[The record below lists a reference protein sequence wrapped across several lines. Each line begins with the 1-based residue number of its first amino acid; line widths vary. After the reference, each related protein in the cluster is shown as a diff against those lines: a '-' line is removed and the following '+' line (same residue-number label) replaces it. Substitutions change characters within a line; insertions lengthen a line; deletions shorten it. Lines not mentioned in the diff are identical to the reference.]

1 MTINNKTNR
10 KINNSKLSSNK
21 NELIQEEN
29 KNELVEEEKKNNEH
43 IIPRKK
49 IKVELNNHINSI
61 ISPTPS
67 QILGNNYYHS
77 NNSSVISNNK
87 SFIKATKFPIIK
99 PNPTKQSYPSN
110 QIFTSS
116 KATQHPKLKSIK
128 HNTQL
133 PTHNLFS
140 SIEFGKITHQLR
152 KASLISSLKIP
163 TLQEQQNNQS
173 QLHRVNSTS
182 SFPLMNNSSIN
193 NNHNLSIKKYTNNNH
208 KNSISISHSCNDIS
222 HGISNNGSLILSTSQ
237 TKINL
242 NKKQVKYTFYA
253 NGKKIEA
260 TEQQQQQPQPTIEPT
275 LKPLPKQQQ
284 PLSNHDE
291 PIYTLFHP
299 GNKLKPQEQ
308 QFSVKDYLEKQIELL
323 KLNNY

>member
-1 MTINNKTNR
+1 MNSKM
-10 KINNSKLSSNK
+10 NNSELSSHK
-21 NELIQEEN
+21 NESIQEDN
-29 KNELVEEEKKNNEH
+29 KNNEH

-49 IKVELNNHINSI
+49 IKVQLNNHINSR

-77 NNSSVISNNK
+77 NNNSIISNNK
-87 SFIKATKFPIIK
+87 SFIKATKFPLIK
-99 PNPTKQSYPSN
+99 SNPTKQSYPSN

-116 KATQHPKLKSIK
+116 KATQHPKLKHK
-128 HNTQL
+128 TQL
-133 PTHNLFS
+133 PTHNLYS
-140 SIEFGKITHQLR
+140 SIEFGKITHQPR

-163 TLQEQQNNQS
+163 TLQEQQNQS
-173 QLHRVNSTS
+173 HLHRVNSTS
-182 SFPLMNNSSIN
+182 SFPLMNNSNISN
-193 NNHNLSIKKYTNNNH
+193 KHNLSIKKYTNNNH
-208 KNSISISHSCNDIS
+208 HKSSISISHSCNDIS
-222 HGISNNGSLILSTSQ
+222 HSISNNGSLILSTSQ

-260 TEQQQQQPQPTIEPT
+260 TEQQQQQPTIEPT
-275 LKPLPKQQQ
+275 FKPLPKQQQ
-284 PLSNHDE
+284 QPSNNNE

>member
-1 MTINNKTNR
+1 MH

-21 NELIQEEN
+21 NESIQVDN
-29 KNELVEEEKKNNEH
+29 KIYEH

-49 IKVELNNHINSI
+49 IKIQLNNHINSR

-77 NNSSVISNNK
+77 NNNSIISNNK
-87 SFIKATKFPIIK
+87 SFIKATKFPLIK
-99 PNPTKQSYPSN
+99 SNPTKQSYPSN

-116 KATQHPKLKSIK
+116 KATQHQKSK
-128 HNTQL
+128 HKTQL
-133 PTHNLFS
+133 PSHNLYS
-140 SIEFGKITHQLR
+140 SIEFGKITHQPR
-152 KASLISSLKIP
+152 KASLIS
-163 TLQEQQNNQS
+163 LQEQQKQTH
-173 QLHRVNSTS
+173 LHRVNSTS
-182 SFPLMNNSSIN
+182 SFLLMNNSNISN
-193 NNHNLSIKKYTNNNH
+193 KHNLSIKKYTNNN
-208 KNSISISHSCNDIS
+208 NNNNNRISISHSCNDIS

-260 TEQQQQQPQPTIEPT
+260 TEQQQQQPQPTIEPI

-284 PLSNHDE
+284 QQQQPSNNNE